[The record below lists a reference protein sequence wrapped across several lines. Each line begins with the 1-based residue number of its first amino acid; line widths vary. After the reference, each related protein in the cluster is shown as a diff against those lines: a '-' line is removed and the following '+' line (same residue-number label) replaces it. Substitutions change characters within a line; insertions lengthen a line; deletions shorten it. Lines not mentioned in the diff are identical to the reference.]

1 MPAISTA
8 FKARMEKWTAL
19 YCRLSRDDDNEGDSN
34 SIQHQK
40 QILEKYAK
48 DHSITN
54 YKFYVDDGYSGTSF
68 NRPGFQEMLADIEAG
83 YVDCVIV
90 KDMSRFGRNYLEV
103 GMYTEIMFPDKD
115 VRFIAINDGVD
126 SARDDNDFTPFR
138 NIINEWYAK
147 DTSKKIRAVFRAKGL
162 SGKRLSTQTPYGYLK
177 GENGQLIEDTETAPV
192 VRLIF
197 RLAVEGNGPG
207 KIARILREKQI
218 VTPGTLEFHRTGRTS
233 RYNPEFPYQ
242 WHESTVVNI
251 LEQKDYLGN
260 TYNFKTTKKSY
271 KSKKVIRNPE
281 EKQVVFENTHV
292 ALIDQETWDL
302 VQKARQSR
310 RRPTKMG
317 DMGMFSGMVYCA
329 DCGNKLH
336 LCRTKSWDRSLDN
349 YVCGTYKRRRGECSA
364 HYIRSTVLETLVL
377 DNLQKVIAYV
387 RDYENDFVQ
396 QVTENKAAEQMQML
410 SVSKRQME
418 QQMRR
423 IAEIDNIIKRLYEDN
438 LNGKLSDSR
447 FSKMSADYEQEQR
460 TLENS
465 NAELKCMVDTCEEQS
480 LNIKSFLKCVRKYTE
495 PCELTPDMLHEL
507 VEKIKICK
515 SFFSKVLKLLAFQGV
530 WMFLYSQFPL
540 FFPLSGKNKGK
551 SYCTLSSSFAASRLA
566 SLLACA

>member
-8 FKARMEKWTAL
+8 FKTQMEKWTAL

-48 DHSITN
+48 EHGITN

-68 NRPGFQEMLADIEAG
+68 NRPGFQDMLYNIEAG
-83 YVDCVIV
+83 SVDCVIV
-90 KDMSRFGRNYLEV
+90 KDMSRFGRNYLQV

-126 SARDDNDFTPFR
+126 SAREDNDFTPFR

-162 SGKRLSTQTPYGYLK
+162 SGKRLSTQIPYGYLK
-177 GENGQLIEDTETAPV
+177 GENGQLIEDMETAPV

-218 VTPGTLEFHRTGRTS
+218 VTPGTLDFQRTGRTS

-242 WHESTVVNI
+242 WNESTVVNI

-271 KSKKVIRNPE
+271 KSRKIVRNPE
-281 EKQVVFENTHV
+281 EKQAVFENTHV

-302 VQKARQSR
+302 VQKARQSK

-336 LCRTKSWDRSLDN
+336 LCRTKSWDRRLDN
-349 YVCGTYKRRRGECSA
+349 YVCGTYKRKRGECSA

-377 DNLQKVIAYV
+377 DNLRKVIAYV
-387 RDYENDFVQ
+387 RDYEDDFVR

-438 LNGKLSDSR
+438 LSGKLSDSR
-447 FSKMSADYEQEQR
+447 FSKMSADYEKEQQE
-460 TLENS
+460 LES
-465 NAELKCMVDTCEEQS
+465 NHAELKKTVDTCEEKA

-495 PCELTPDMLHEL
+495 PSELTPDILHEL
-507 VEKIKICK
+507 VEKIIVYAPDKSSGHRTQQIDIYYNFVGKI
-515 SFFSKVLKLLAFQGV
+515 
-530 WMFLYSQFPL
+530 
-540 FFPLSGKNKGK
+540 PLSQEVA
-551 SYCTLSSSFAASRLA
+551 TRETA
-566 SLLACA
+566 

>member
-115 VRFIAINDGVD
+115 VRFIAINDSVD

-162 SGKRLSTQTPYGYLK
+162 SGKRLSTQAPYGYLK

-218 VTPGTLEFHRTGRTS
+218 VTPGTLDFQRTGRTS
-233 RYNPEFPYQ
+233 RYNPEFLYQ
-242 WHESTVVNI
+242 WNESTVVNI

-281 EKQVVFENTHV
+281 EKQAVFENTHV

-302 VQKARQSR
+302 VQKARQSK

-349 YVCGTYKRRRGECSA
+349 YVCGTYKRKRGECSA

-377 DNLQKVIAYV
+377 DNLRKVIAYV
-387 RDYENDFVQ
+387 RDYEDDFAR
-396 QVTENKAAEQMQML
+396 QVTENKAAEQMQVL
-410 SVSKRQME
+410 SASKRQLE
-418 QQMRR
+418 QQARR
-423 IAEIDNIIKRLYEDN
+423 ITEIDNIIKRLYEDN
-438 LNGKLSDSR
+438 LSGKLSDSR
-447 FSKMSADYEQEQR
+447 FSKMSADYEKEQQE
-460 TLENS
+460 LES
-465 NAELKCMVDTCEEQS
+465 DYAELKKTVDAFEEKD

-495 PCELTPDMLHEL
+495 PCELTPDILHEL
-507 VEKIKICK
+507 VEKIIVYAPDKSSGHRTQQIDIYYNFVGKI
-515 SFFSKVLKLLAFQGV
+515 
-530 WMFLYSQFPL
+530 
-540 FFPLSGKNKGK
+540 PLSQEVA
-551 SYCTLSSSFAASRLA
+551 TRETA
-566 SLLACA
+566 

>member
-507 VEKIKICK
+507 VEKIIVYAPDKSSGHRTQQIDIYYNFVGKIP
-515 SFFSKVLKLLAFQGV
+515 
-530 WMFLYSQFPL
+530 LYKEVATRQ
-540 FFPLSGKNKGK
+540 
-551 SYCTLSSSFAASRLA
+551 TA
-566 SLLACA
+566 

>member
-162 SGKRLSTQTPYGYLK
+162 SGKRLSTQAPYGYLK

-218 VTPGTLEFHRTGRTS
+218 VTPGTLDFQRTGRTS

-242 WHESTVVNI
+242 WNESTVVNI

-281 EKQVVFENTHV
+281 EKQAVFENTHV

-302 VQKARQSR
+302 VQKARQSK

-336 LCRTKSWDRSLDN
+336 LCRTKSWDRRLDN
-349 YVCGTYKRRRGECSA
+349 YVCGTYKRKRGECSA
-364 HYIRSTVLETLVL
+364 HYIRSTILETLVL

-507 VEKIKICK
+507 VEKIIVYAPDKSSGHRTQQIDIYYNFVGKI
-515 SFFSKVLKLLAFQGV
+515 
-530 WMFLYSQFPL
+530 
-540 FFPLSGKNKGK
+540 PLSKEVA
-551 SYCTLSSSFAASRLA
+551 TRPTA
-566 SLLACA
+566 

>member
-1 MPAISTA
+1 MPVVSTA
-8 FKARMEKWTAL
+8 FKARMEKWVAF

-48 DHSITN
+48 DYGITN
-54 YKFYVDDGYSGTSF
+54 YKFYVDDGYSGTNF

-126 SARDDNDFTPFR
+126 SERDDNDFTPFR

-162 SGKRLSTQTPYGYLK
+162 SGKRLSTQAPYGYLK

-218 VTPGTLEFHRTGRTS
+218 VTPGTLEFQRTGRTN

-242 WHESTVVNI
+242 WNESTVVNI

-281 EKQVVFENTHV
+281 EKQAVFENTHV

-302 VQKARQSR
+302 VQKVRQSR

-349 YVCGTYKRRRGECSA
+349 YVCGTYKRKRGECSA

-377 DNLQKVIAYV
+377 DNLRKVIAYV
-387 RDYENDFVQ
+387 RDYEDDFVR

-410 SVSKRQME
+410 SISKRQLE
-418 QQMRR
+418 QQARR
-423 IAEIDNIIKRLYEDN
+423 ITEIDNIIKRLYEDN
-438 LNGKLSDSR
+438 LSGKLSDSR
-447 FSKMSADYEQEQR
+447 FSKMSADYEKEQQE
-460 TLENS
+460 LES
-465 NAELKCMVDTCEEQS
+465 NHAELKKTVDAFEEKA

-495 PCELTPDMLHEL
+495 PCELTADILHEL
-507 VEKIKICK
+507 VEKIIVYAPDKSSGHRTQQIDIYYNFVGKI
-515 SFFSKVLKLLAFQGV
+515 
-530 WMFLYSQFPL
+530 
-540 FFPLSGKNKGK
+540 PLSQEVATKE
-551 SYCTLSSSFAASRLA
+551 TA
-566 SLLACA
+566 

>member
-260 TYNFKTTKKSY
+260 TYNFKATKKSY

-507 VEKIKICK
+507 VEKIIVYAPDKSSGHRTQQIDIYYNFVGKI
-515 SFFSKVLKLLAFQGV
+515 
-530 WMFLYSQFPL
+530 
-540 FFPLSGKNKGK
+540 PLSKEVA
-551 SYCTLSSSFAASRLA
+551 TRQTA
-566 SLLACA
+566 

>member
-1 MPAISTA
+1 MLPAPHGQI
-8 FKARMEKWTAL
+8 
-19 YCRLSRDDDNEGDSN
+19 RLC
-34 SIQHQK
+34 H
-40 QILEKYAK
+40 
-48 DHSITN
+48 T
-54 YKFYVDDGYSGTSF
+54 
-68 NRPGFQEMLADIEAG
+68 
-83 YVDCVIV
+83 
-90 KDMSRFGRNYLEV
+90 
-103 GMYTEIMFPDKD
+103 
-115 VRFIAINDGVD
+115 
-126 SARDDNDFTPFR
+126 
-138 NIINEWYAK
+138 
-147 DTSKKIRAVFRAKGL
+147 
-162 SGKRLSTQTPYGYLK
+162 
-177 GENGQLIEDTETAPV
+177 
-192 VRLIF
+192 
-197 RLAVEGNGPG
+197 
-207 KIARILREKQI
+207 
-218 VTPGTLEFHRTGRTS
+218 
-233 RYNPEFPYQ
+233 
-242 WHESTVVNI
+242 WHTVVNI

-465 NAELKCMVDTCEEQS
+465 NAELKCMVYQ
-480 LNIKSFLKCVRKYTE
+480 
-495 PCELTPDMLHEL
+495 PW
-507 VEKIKICK
+507 
-515 SFFSKVLKLLAFQGV
+515 KV
-530 WMFLYSQFPL
+530 
-540 FFPLSGKNKGK
+540 
-551 SYCTLSSSFAASRLA
+551 
-566 SLLACA
+566 

>member
-281 EKQVVFENTHV
+281 EKQAVFENTHV

-349 YVCGTYKRRRGECSA
+349 YVCGTYKRKRGECSA

-377 DNLQKVIAYV
+377 DNLRKVIAYV
-387 RDYENDFVQ
+387 RDYEDDFVR
-396 QVTENKAAEQMQML
+396 QVTENKAAEQMQVL
-410 SVSKRQME
+410 SASKRQLE
-418 QQMRR
+418 QQARR

-447 FSKMSADYEQEQR
+447 FSKMSADYEKEQQE
-460 TLENS
+460 LES
-465 NAELKCMVDTCEEQS
+465 NHAELKKTVDAFVEKA

-495 PCELTPDMLHEL
+495 PCELTPDILHEL
-507 VEKIKICK
+507 VEKIIVYAPDK
-515 SFFSKVLKLLAFQGV
+515 SSGHRTQQIDIYYNFVGK
-530 WMFLYSQFPL
+530 
-540 FFPLSGKNKGK
+540 FPLSQEVA
-551 SYCTLSSSFAASRLA
+551 TRETA
-566 SLLACA
+566 

>member
-1 MPAISTA
+1 MIRQSKQFTA
-8 FKARMEKWTAL
+8 F
-19 YCRLSRDDDNEGDSN
+19 YCRLSRDDDTEGDSN

-48 DHSITN
+48 DHNITN
-54 YKFYVDDGYSGTSF
+54 YKFYVDDGYSGTNF

-126 SARDDNDFTPFR
+126 SERDDNDFTPFR

-162 SGKRLSTQTPYGYLK
+162 SGKRLSTQAPYGYLK
-177 GENGQLIEDTETAPV
+177 GEDGRLIEDTETAPI

-218 VTPGTLEFHRTGRTS
+218 VTPGTLEFQRTGRTS

-242 WHESTVVNI
+242 WNESTVVNI

-271 KSKKVIRNPE
+271 KSKKVIRNPD
-281 EKQVVFENTHV
+281 EKQAVFENTHV

-349 YVCGTYKRRRGECSA
+349 YVCGTYKRKRGECSA

-377 DNLQKVIAYV
+377 DNLRKVIAYV
-387 RDYENDFVQ
+387 RDYEDDFVR

-438 LNGKLSDSR
+438 LSGKLSDSR
-447 FSKMSADYEQEQR
+447 FSKMSADYEKEQQE
-460 TLENS
+460 LES
-465 NAELKCMVDTCEEQS
+465 NHAELKKTVDTCEEKA

-495 PCELTPDMLHEL
+495 PSELTPDILHEL
-507 VEKIKICK
+507 VEKIIVYAPDK
-515 SFFSKVLKLLAFQGV
+515 SSGHRTQQIDIYYNFVGEI
-530 WMFLYSQFPL
+530 
-540 FFPLSGKNKGK
+540 PLSQEVATKE
-551 SYCTLSSSFAASRLA
+551 TA
-566 SLLACA
+566 

>member
-281 EKQVVFENTHV
+281 EKQAVFENTHV

-349 YVCGTYKRRRGECSA
+349 YVCGTYKRKRGECSA

-377 DNLQKVIAYV
+377 DNLRKVIAYV
-387 RDYENDFVQ
+387 RDYEDDFVR
-396 QVTENKAAEQMQML
+396 QVTENKAAEQMQVL
-410 SVSKRQME
+410 SASKRQLE
-418 QQMRR
+418 QQARR

-507 VEKIKICK
+507 VEKIIVYAPDKSSGHRTQQIDIYYNFVGKI
-515 SFFSKVLKLLAFQGV
+515 
-530 WMFLYSQFPL
+530 
-540 FFPLSGKNKGK
+540 PLSKEVA
-551 SYCTLSSSFAASRLA
+551 TRQTA
-566 SLLACA
+566 

>member
-8 FKARMEKWTAL
+8 FKARTEKWTAL

-507 VEKIKICK
+507 VEKIIVYAPDKSSGHRTQQIDIYYNFVGKI
-515 SFFSKVLKLLAFQGV
+515 
-530 WMFLYSQFPL
+530 
-540 FFPLSGKNKGK
+540 PLSKEVA
-551 SYCTLSSSFAASRLA
+551 TRQTA
-566 SLLACA
+566 

>member
-115 VRFIAINDGVD
+115 VRFIAINDSVD

-162 SGKRLSTQTPYGYLK
+162 SGKRLSTQAPYGYLK

-218 VTPGTLEFHRTGRTS
+218 VTPGTLDFQRTGRTS
-233 RYNPEFPYQ
+233 RYNPEFLYQ
-242 WHESTVVNI
+242 WNESTVVNI

-281 EKQVVFENTHV
+281 EKQAVFENTHV

-302 VQKARQSR
+302 VQQARQSK

-349 YVCGTYKRRRGECSA
+349 YVCGTYKRKRGECSA

-377 DNLQKVIAYV
+377 DNLRKVIAYV
-387 RDYENDFVQ
+387 RDYEDDFAR
-396 QVTENKAAEQMQML
+396 QVTENKAAEQMQVL
-410 SVSKRQME
+410 SASKRQLE
-418 QQMRR
+418 QQARR
-423 IAEIDNIIKRLYEDN
+423 ITEIDNIIKRLYEDN
-438 LNGKLSDSR
+438 LSGKLSDSR
-447 FSKMSADYEQEQR
+447 FSKMSADYEKEQQE
-460 TLENS
+460 LES
-465 NAELKCMVDTCEEQS
+465 DYAELKKTVDAFEEKD

-495 PCELTPDMLHEL
+495 PCELTPDILHEL
-507 VEKIKICK
+507 VEKIIVYAPDKSSGHRTQQIDIYYNFVGKI
-515 SFFSKVLKLLAFQGV
+515 
-530 WMFLYSQFPL
+530 
-540 FFPLSGKNKGK
+540 PLSQEVA
-551 SYCTLSSSFAASRLA
+551 TRETA
-566 SLLACA
+566 

>member
-126 SARDDNDFTPFR
+126 SARDYNDFTPFR

-507 VEKIKICK
+507 VEKIIVYAPDKSSGHRTQQIDIYYNFVGKI
-515 SFFSKVLKLLAFQGV
+515 
-530 WMFLYSQFPL
+530 
-540 FFPLSGKNKGK
+540 PLSKEVA
-551 SYCTLSSSFAASRLA
+551 TRQTA
-566 SLLACA
+566 

>member
-162 SGKRLSTQTPYGYLK
+162 SGKRLSTQAPYGYLK

-218 VTPGTLEFHRTGRTS
+218 VTPGTLDFQRTGRTS

-242 WHESTVVNI
+242 WNESTVVNI

-281 EKQVVFENTHV
+281 EKQAVFENTHV

-302 VQKARQSR
+302 VQKARQSK

-507 VEKIKICK
+507 VEKIIVYAPDKSSGHRTQQIDIYYNFVGKI
-515 SFFSKVLKLLAFQGV
+515 
-530 WMFLYSQFPL
+530 
-540 FFPLSGKNKGK
+540 PLSKEVA
-551 SYCTLSSSFAASRLA
+551 TRQTA
-566 SLLACA
+566 

>member
-281 EKQVVFENTHV
+281 EKQVVFENTLV

-507 VEKIKICK
+507 VEKIIVYAPDKSSGHRTQQIDIYYNFVGKI
-515 SFFSKVLKLLAFQGV
+515 
-530 WMFLYSQFPL
+530 
-540 FFPLSGKNKGK
+540 PLSKEVA
-551 SYCTLSSSFAASRLA
+551 TRQTA
-566 SLLACA
+566 

>member
-162 SGKRLSTQTPYGYLK
+162 SGKRLSTQAPYGYLK

-507 VEKIKICK
+507 VEKIIVYAPDKSSGHRTQQIDIYYNFVGKI
-515 SFFSKVLKLLAFQGV
+515 
-530 WMFLYSQFPL
+530 
-540 FFPLSGKNKGK
+540 PLSKEVA
-551 SYCTLSSSFAASRLA
+551 TRQTA
-566 SLLACA
+566 

>member
-281 EKQVVFENTHV
+281 EKQVVLENTHV

-507 VEKIKICK
+507 VEKIIVYAPDKSSGHRTQQIDIYYNFVGKI
-515 SFFSKVLKLLAFQGV
+515 
-530 WMFLYSQFPL
+530 
-540 FFPLSGKNKGK
+540 PLSKEVA
-551 SYCTLSSSFAASRLA
+551 TRQTA
-566 SLLACA
+566 

>member
-447 FSKMSADYEQEQR
+447 FSKMSADYEPEQR

-507 VEKIKICK
+507 VEKIIVYAPDKSSGHRTQQIDIYYNFVGKI
-515 SFFSKVLKLLAFQGV
+515 
-530 WMFLYSQFPL
+530 
-540 FFPLSGKNKGK
+540 PLSKEVA
-551 SYCTLSSSFAASRLA
+551 TRQTA
-566 SLLACA
+566 

>member
-281 EKQVVFENTHV
+281 EKQVVFEYTHV

-507 VEKIKICK
+507 VEKIIVYAPDKSSGHRTQQIDIYYNFVGKI
-515 SFFSKVLKLLAFQGV
+515 
-530 WMFLYSQFPL
+530 
-540 FFPLSGKNKGK
+540 PLSKEVA
-551 SYCTLSSSFAASRLA
+551 TRQTA
-566 SLLACA
+566 

>member
-447 FSKMSADYEQEQR
+447 FSKMSANYEQEQR

-507 VEKIKICK
+507 VEKIIVYAPDKSSGHRTQQIDIYYNFVGKI
-515 SFFSKVLKLLAFQGV
+515 
-530 WMFLYSQFPL
+530 
-540 FFPLSGKNKGK
+540 PLSKEVA
-551 SYCTLSSSFAASRLA
+551 TRQTA
-566 SLLACA
+566 

>member
-1 MPAISTA
+1 MPAIFTA

-507 VEKIKICK
+507 VEKIIVYAPDKSSGHRTQQIDIYYNFVGKI
-515 SFFSKVLKLLAFQGV
+515 
-530 WMFLYSQFPL
+530 
-540 FFPLSGKNKGK
+540 PLSKEVA
-551 SYCTLSSSFAASRLA
+551 TRQTA
-566 SLLACA
+566 

>member
-126 SARDDNDFTPFR
+126 SARDDHDFTPFR

-507 VEKIKICK
+507 VEKIIVYAPDKSSGHRTQQIDIYYNFVGKI
-515 SFFSKVLKLLAFQGV
+515 
-530 WMFLYSQFPL
+530 
-540 FFPLSGKNKGK
+540 PLSKEVA
-551 SYCTLSSSFAASRLA
+551 TRQTA
-566 SLLACA
+566 

>member
-34 SIQHQK
+34 RIQHQK

-507 VEKIKICK
+507 VEKIIVYAPDKSSGHRTQQIDIYYNFVGKI
-515 SFFSKVLKLLAFQGV
+515 
-530 WMFLYSQFPL
+530 
-540 FFPLSGKNKGK
+540 PLSKEVA
-551 SYCTLSSSFAASRLA
+551 TRQTA
-566 SLLACA
+566 

>member
-162 SGKRLSTQTPYGYLK
+162 SGKRLSTQAPYGYLK

-302 VQKARQSR
+302 VQKARQSK

-507 VEKIKICK
+507 VEKIIVYAPDKSSGHRTQQIDIYYNFVGKI
-515 SFFSKVLKLLAFQGV
+515 
-530 WMFLYSQFPL
+530 
-540 FFPLSGKNKGK
+540 PLSKEVA
-551 SYCTLSSSFAASRLA
+551 TRQTA
-566 SLLACA
+566 

>member
-495 PCELTPDMLHEL
+495 PCELTPDILHEL
-507 VEKIKICK
+507 VEKIIVYAPDKSSGHRTQQIDIYYNFVGKI
-515 SFFSKVLKLLAFQGV
+515 
-530 WMFLYSQFPL
+530 
-540 FFPLSGKNKGK
+540 PLSKEVA
-551 SYCTLSSSFAASRLA
+551 TRQTA
-566 SLLACA
+566 

>member
-438 LNGKLSDSR
+438 LNGKLSDGR

-507 VEKIKICK
+507 VEKIIVYAPDKSSGHRTQQIDIYYNFVGKI
-515 SFFSKVLKLLAFQGV
+515 
-530 WMFLYSQFPL
+530 
-540 FFPLSGKNKGK
+540 PLSKEVA
-551 SYCTLSSSFAASRLA
+551 TRQTA
-566 SLLACA
+566 

>member
-1 MPAISTA
+1 MPAVSTA
-8 FKARMEKWTAL
+8 FKARMEKWAAF

-48 DHSITN
+48 DHGIPN
-54 YKFYVDDGYSGTSF
+54 YKFYVDDGYSGTNF
-68 NRPGFQEMLADIEAG
+68 NRPGFQEMLADVEAG

-126 SARDDNDFTPFR
+126 SERDDNDFTPFR

-147 DTSKKIRAVFRAKGL
+147 DTSKKIRAVFRVKGL
-162 SGKRLSTQTPYGYLK
+162 SGKRLSTQVPYGYLK
-177 GENGQLIEDTETAPV
+177 GENGQFIEDTETAPV

-218 VTPGTLEFHRTGRTS
+218 VTPGTLEFQRAGRTS

-281 EKQVVFENTHV
+281 EKQAVFENTHV

-377 DNLQKVIAYV
+377 DNLRKVIAYV
-387 RDYENDFVQ
+387 REYEDDFVR
-396 QVTENKAAEQMQML
+396 QVTENKAAEQMQVL
-410 SVSKRQME
+410 SASKRQLE
-418 QQMRR
+418 QQARR

-438 LNGKLSDSR
+438 LSGKLSDSR
-447 FSKMSADYEQEQR
+447 FSKMSADYEKEQQE
-460 TLENS
+460 LEFAY
-465 NAELKCMVDTCEEQS
+465 AELKKTVDAFEEKA

-495 PCELTPDMLHEL
+495 PCELTPDILHEL
-507 VEKIKICK
+507 VEK
-515 SFFSKVLKLLAFQGV
+515 
-530 WMFLYSQFPL
+530 
-540 FFPLSGKNKGK
+540 
-551 SYCTLSSSFAASRLA
+551 SSFLRLTSPA
-566 SLLACA
+566 DTALSKSTFTITS

>member
-396 QVTENKAAEQMQML
+396 QVTENKAAEQIQML

-507 VEKIKICK
+507 VEKIIVYAPDKSSGHRTQQIDIYYNFVGKI
-515 SFFSKVLKLLAFQGV
+515 
-530 WMFLYSQFPL
+530 
-540 FFPLSGKNKGK
+540 PLSKEVA
-551 SYCTLSSSFAASRLA
+551 TRQTA
-566 SLLACA
+566 

>member
-438 LNGKLSDSR
+438 ISGKINDSR
-447 FSKMSADYEQEQR
+447 FEKLSADYENEQ
-460 TLENS
+460 
-465 NAELKCMVDTCEEQS
+465 AELTEKMQLLEQEIAQQEEEADSIEQFI
-480 LNIKSFLKCVRKYTE
+480 LRAKKY
-495 PCELTPDMLHEL
+495 PNLQELTPAVLHDL
-507 VEKIKICK
+507 VNRVYVSAPDK
-515 SFFSKVLKLLAFQGV
+515 S
-530 WMFLYSQFPL
+530 
-540 FFPLSGKNKGK
+540 SGQRVQDVHI
-551 SYCTLSSSFAASRLA
+551 S
-566 SLLACA
+566 LACIGFLPESIIAEMLTHASKSRTA